1 MQALRRLAK
10 RIVSPPPSVAVI
22 KLQGLISSRPG
33 APPNSPG
40 VSMDKV
46 AKWADKAFRARRN
59 LRAVALAINSPG
71 GSPAQSELVAKYI
84 RSKAEETKLPVW
96 AFAEDV
102 AASGGYWLMCAADKG
117 KLYSCESSVV
127 GSVGVISQSFGLSEV
142 LKRLG
147 VENRTNTAGK
157 FKGMGNMFMPVKEEE
172 QERLRVLL
180 ASLHGSFKDA
190 ILENRGD
197 ALKAKNAKPED
208 VFTGEAFTGRQA
220 LELGLVD
227 GLGDMHSRLRAE
239 YGKDVELRV
248 VNPTSMGRFSFARA
262 SSGGSS
268 SYGDHGGSML
278 AGLHPSMDPDAIMSL
293 VHMVTD
299 EMHRQDLNARCGA
312 GF

>member
-1 MQALRRLAK
+1 MQALQRLAR
-10 RIVSPPPSVAVI
+10 RIVNPPPTVAVI
-22 KLQGLISSRPG
+22 RLQGLISSRPG

-40 VSMDKV
+40 VSMEKV
-46 AKWADKAFRARRN
+46 TRWADNAFRARRN

-71 GSPAQSELVAKYI
+71 GSPAQSELAANYI

-172 QERLRVLL
+172 QERLRMLL
-180 ASLHGSFKDA
+180 ASLHETFKDA
-190 ILENRGD
+190 ILASRGD
-197 ALKAKNAKPED
+197 ALKARPED

-248 VNPTSMGRFSFARA
+248 VNPSRSGRFSFARA
-262 SSGGSS
+262 SH
-268 SYGDHGGSML
+268 GDGVPL
-278 AGLHPSMDPDAIMSL
+278 LPGLDASMDPDAIMSL

-312 GF
+312 GI